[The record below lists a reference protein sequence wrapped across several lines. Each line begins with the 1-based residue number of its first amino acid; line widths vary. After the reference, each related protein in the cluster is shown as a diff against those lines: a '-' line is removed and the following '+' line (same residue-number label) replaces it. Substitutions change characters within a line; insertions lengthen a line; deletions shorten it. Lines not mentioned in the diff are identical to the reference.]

1 MSSTTVGVSGVDK
14 RDIWGVLDPS
24 KEIISGKDGILV
36 R

>member
-1 MSSTTVGVSGVDK
+1 MSSTTVGVNGKDK
-14 RDIWGVLDPS
+14 PDIWGLLDTS